1 MALEELF
8 ADLPDPGAY
17 TLPDYSIP
25 QGEPV
30 MPIAL
35 TREELSALLELYEAL
50 AAVDPTGIESNPF
63 LNATSEFL
71 QRTLAMPL
79 ERPDERLHDDIAALL
94 TDFSDDLAGREL
106 GVVDATPAHHRTLY
120 LFLTTS
126 RGYYTAPHLRFDPD
140 EDAVETLYRVYE
152 RVVEQDPYLKRP
164 ETVLE

>member
-1 MALEELF
+1 MALEDLF
-8 ADLPDPGAY
+8 DDVPDPGAY
-17 TLPDYSIP
+17 SVPDYSIP
-25 QGEPV
+25 KGEPV
-30 MPIAL
+30 MPIAI
-35 TREELSALLELYEAL
+35 TRDELSTLLELYETF

-71 QRTLAMPL
+71 QRTFAMPL

-94 TDFSDDLAGREL
+94 NDFSDDLAGREI

-120 LFLTTS
+120 AFLTTS
-126 RGYYTAPHLRFDPD
+126 RGYYATPHVRFDPD
-140 EDAVETLYRVYE
+140 EDAVEVLYRVYE